1 MKERGRRRPPV
12 HTVGALSKA
21 IRILLG
27 LLSLGLFVAGVIA
40 FADLQSNERVTLAA
54 VRQACA
60 EAGAP
65 TGPVQV
71 EIAGADASPSM
82 VSDAAAA
89 GLTLLPLSQE
99 AEGARVRLIV
109 GAVNSTGMFSSS
121 VDIRRLGE
129 GTNPGQQIEYQLAWR
144 FGWSVTGTGGG

>member
-1 MKERGRRRPPV
+1 M
-12 HTVGALSKA
+12 HAVGALSKA
-21 IRILLG
+21 IRILVG

-54 VRQACA
+54 VRRACT

-71 EIAGADASPSM
+71 EIAGADASPSL

-89 GLTLLPLSQE
+89 GLTLLPLSQD
-99 AEGARVRLIV
+99 AEGARVRLI
-109 GAVNSTGMFSSS
+109 GGSVNETGMFTSS
-121 VDIRRLGE
+121 VSIRRLGE
-129 GTNPGQQIEYQLAWR
+129 GTDPGRQIEYQLAWR
-144 FGWSVTGTGGG
+144 LGWSVTGTAGG